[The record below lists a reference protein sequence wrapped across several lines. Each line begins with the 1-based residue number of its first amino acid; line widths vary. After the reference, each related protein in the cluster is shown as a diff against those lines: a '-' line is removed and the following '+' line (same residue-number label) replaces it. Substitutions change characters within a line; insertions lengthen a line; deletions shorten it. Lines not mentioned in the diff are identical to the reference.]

1 MGVVEVGVAVTVG
14 VNVTVGVGVRVG
26 GGVSVGVG
34 VSGIEVAVGGI
45 GTGVGVSTFVGVF
58 IRVAVAAGVTE
69 GLGVA
74 VLVGATTI
82 GEDVGIDLAGS
93 DCTLAP
99 TVASISGKACGWS
112 HPTIT
117 KRTNAMRTIFF
128 MGTYSPLLPKR
139 GLCR

>member
-1 MGVVEVGVAVTVG
+1 VGVVEVGVAVTVG

-58 IRVAVAAGVTE
+58 IRVAVAAGV
-69 GLGVA
+69 A

-128 MGTYSPLLPKR
+128 MRT
-139 GLCR
+139 

>member
-58 IRVAVAAGVTE
+58 IRVAVAAGV
-69 GLGVA
+69 A

-99 TVASISGKACGWS
+99 TIASISGKACGWS

>member
-58 IRVAVAAGVTE
+58 IRVAVAA
-69 GLGVA
+69 GVA